1 MITVSVVLVSRNQDW
16 NLRRLIDS
24 VLSKASP
31 FLAIEAIL
39 VDGSTTENSLDI
51 ACGYRINVI
60 RLERDQQVSPA
71 AARYVGSQHATG
83 TFVLFLDGDMQLAD
97 GWLEQALDTLVS
109 DPTIAVVS
117 GKVIE
122 KPKVILASEPKALQQ
137 KQSLLVDAEDYGS
150 AALYRRSVLQRVG
163 TFNPYL
169 LSGEG
174 IDLCNRIRRKGHKVV
189 ILEQPLATR
198 YREDLQPPSKA
209 DLSLGEHMIQ
219 LLRRNILLPIALSS
233 GMNVAQWF
241 RSGRPHWWSLGIATV
256 LSLIALDAYSKQ
268 RLNRT
273 LRELAR
279 SLIKTDGTLRV
290 FPLQVLFSNDT
301 SPIKFEAVKLVG
313 VTHYSFER
321 EIPS

>member
-1 MITVSVVLVSRNQDW
+1 
-16 NLRRLIDS
+16 
-24 VLSKASP
+24 
-31 FLAIEAIL
+31 
-39 VDGSTTENSLDI
+39 
-51 ACGYRINVI
+51 
-60 RLERDQQVSPA
+60 
-71 AARYVGSQHATG
+71 
-83 TFVLFLDGDMQLAD
+83 
-97 GWLEQALDTLVS
+97 
-109 DPTIAVVS
+109 
-117 GKVIE
+117 VIE
-122 KPKVILASEPKALQQ
+122 KPRAVGENEPKTARQ
-137 KQSLLVDAEDYGS
+137 KQSILVEADDYGS

-198 YREDLQPPSKA
+198 YREELQPQTKA
-209 DLSLGEHMIQ
+209 GEAVSERIVQ

-241 RSGRPHWWSLGIATV
+241 RSGRPHWWSLVIATA
-256 LSLIALDAYSKQ
+256 LSLIALDSYSKQ

-273 LRELAR
+273 LRELAQ
-279 SLIKTDGTLRV
+279 SLVRTDGTLRV